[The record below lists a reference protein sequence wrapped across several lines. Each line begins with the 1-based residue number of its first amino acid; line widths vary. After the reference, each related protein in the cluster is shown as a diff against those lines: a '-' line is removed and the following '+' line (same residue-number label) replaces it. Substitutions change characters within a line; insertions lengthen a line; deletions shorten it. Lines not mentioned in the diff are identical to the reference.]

1 VAGSHRAYFVLH
13 SEWTEEN
20 GRPAQ
25 ALGGFDERIGTVGM
39 VAIDEHRNRSL
50 LPDCIIHA
58 FRPVDELR
66 LEAMELH
73 HQTQ

>member
-1 VAGSHRAYFVLH
+1 
-13 SEWTEEN
+13 
-20 GRPAQ
+20 
-25 ALGGFDERIGTVGM
+25 
-39 VAIDEHRNRSL
+39 

-58 FRPVDELR
+58 FKPVDELR

>member
-1 VAGSHRAYFVLH
+1 
-13 SEWTEEN
+13 
-20 GRPAQ
+20 
-25 ALGGFDERIGTVGM
+25 M

-58 FRPVDELR
+58 FKPVDELR